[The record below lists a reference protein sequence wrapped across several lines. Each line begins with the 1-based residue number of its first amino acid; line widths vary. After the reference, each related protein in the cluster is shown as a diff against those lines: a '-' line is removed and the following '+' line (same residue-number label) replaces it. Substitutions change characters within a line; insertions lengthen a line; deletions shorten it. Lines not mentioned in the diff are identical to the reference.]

1 MLQNK
6 NFVMQGGVRNY
17 LGKTEEVKKAP
28 KYWQSSPESPKTELS
43 YITDAEKELLLKANL
58 HGSLINQQPNVG
70 ASGILSFDGW
80 GDASDGFG
88 SSSSSS
94 DSGSTGSYDEAGIST
109 PTSAYDS
116 IGSTDRGNGNDYSGP
131 TYDEAALS
139 QPSTVTATDPGL
151 AGSEAVTWNVD
162 KEGNLSVKSTPDSI
176 TDYGQNLQSEIQSQI
191 KQSGIKG
198 LTNKLA
204 WAINPV
210 GKAIG
215 TAAGVGVQ
223 TLAANYLLGNIA
235 NPFSTWTS
243 PAGDWFAKNTTQAK
257 NTSQA
262 SAYTQDSGGGDS
274 SSGQQQAAA
283 PTQTISGV
291 EIESPAQKFYNQQQQ
306 TGQLSFQS
314 DYDAAKQKIN
324 GLLGSPSSLG
334 LLAVNDSPFYDF
346 LKSINLNRRII

>member
-88 SSSSSS
+88 SSSSNS
-94 DSGSTGSYDEAGIST
+94 DSSSNGNTGYSDFASPSSTTASQDFSTQAVSGGQTDYDG
-109 PTSAYDS
+109 
-116 IGSTDRGNGNDYSGP
+116 GGGNDYSGP
-131 TYDEAALS
+131 T
-139 QPSTVTATDPGL
+139 DPGL
-151 AGSEAVTWNVD
+151 AGKEAVTWNID

-176 TDYGQNLQSEIQSQI
+176 TNYGQNLQSEIQSQI

-243 PAGDWFAKNTTQAK
+243 PAGDWFAKNAQ
-257 NTSQA
+257 QA
-262 SAYTQDSGGGDS
+262 SAYTQDSGGGD
-274 SSGQQQAAA
+274 SGQQQAAA